1 MRIVVDT
8 REKKQAI
15 TRILSAFDA
24 EGIPYERHALKTGDY
39 MDPLNPS
46 LIIDRKQSLDELAIC
61 CTTDRERFK
70 RELQRAADA
79 GAHLVILVE
88 QNTYMDR
95 GNRIRVTSIEDLM
108 LWQSRWSM
116 TTGEKVF
123 RVLSSWLYRYPIS
136 IEFCDK
142 RQTGKRII
150 EILREGAAHGRR

>member
-8 REKKQAI
+8 REKAQAI

-39 MDPLNPS
+39 MDPLNPA
-46 LIIDRKQSLDELAIC
+46 LIIDRKQSLDELAVC

-70 RELQRAADA
+70 REMQRAEEA

-88 QNTYMDR
+88 QNTYMNR
-95 GNRIRVTSIEDLM
+95 GNRIRVNSIEDLM
-108 LWQSRWSM
+108 LWQSRFS
-116 TTGEKVF
+116 TVTGERVF

-150 EILREGAAHGRR
+150 EILREGVAHGGR

>member
-39 MDPLNPS
+39 MDLLNPS
-46 LIIDRKQSLDELAIC
+46 LIIDRKQSLDELAVC

-70 RELQRAADA
+70 REMQRAEES

-95 GNRIRVTSIEDLM
+95 GNRIRVNSIEDLM

-136 IEFCDK
+136 VEFCDK

-150 EILREGAAHGRR
+150 EILREGAAHGGR